1 MTDILEQ
8 ANYVVI
14 DYDKKERK
22 KQGKYLLMHF
32 LPHVFCLMVTTQ
44 SKVTIRSMLL
54 SAAASGLV

>member
-14 DYDKKERK
+14 DYDKERK

>member
-14 DYDKKERK
+14 DYDKKRK
-22 KQGKYLLMHF
+22 EKARQVFTDAF
-32 LPHVFCLMVTTQ
+32 LPHVFCLTVTTK